1 MKSLF
6 KRGVHGCFL
15 ILSLGLLSVCA
26 HGLERGAPI
35 VQPGAPGEPSRQVSV
50 DLAIDLAG
58 LRYSSADLRFMVD
71 MIPHHQ
77 QALDMSALAPARSS
91 DRELLDLARRIDTSQ
106 RDEIEFMEQWLRERG
121 EPVPPRDWLPHV
133 APADHGEHHHDP
145 DHHGHA
151 HKDSHEDDHHE
162 HEHEHEHG
170 HQRQHHHH
178 VGHGMEGMA
187 TPEQMAQ
194 LEHST
199 GEAFDRLFLALMIEH
214 HRGALVMV
222 EDLLAERGSAQDPAL
237 FEFVTDVKNDQA
249 TEIDRMTLMLSRYT
263 ADPRVG
269 LAAGFRDAEEAI
281 WNMDLTASLPKP
293 EGFFD
298 PANPAALPPDR
309 LQELVEKESGKTEP
323 PSERAR
329 PSLLDFANSDMA
341 FDGDLLVVGNYHGFK
356 LYDIADPDAP
366 ELISGIVCP
375 GGQGDVSVIGDLV
388 LMSVEQNRGR
398 IDCGLKG
405 VAEPV
410 SDERFRGIRIFDIS
424 DRTLPR
430 QVGLVQTC
438 RGSHTHTV
446 VAGPGE
452 DGRLIVYNSGIS
464 FVRDEEELEGCIDES
479 PWRDEETALFRIDVI
494 EIPVDRPQD
503 ARIIHSPAVFADPET
518 GILAG
523 LWERGDHGPGTQ
535 TSSETNHCHDITI
548 FPELNLAAGACSGN
562 GILFDISDP
571 INPER
576 IDAVVDPGFAYWHSA
591 TFNNDG
597 TKVLFTDEWGG
608 GTRPRCRASDPLN
621 WGANAIYDIVDDQL
635 VFRSYYKMPAPQTEQ
650 ENCVAH
656 NGSLVPVPGRD
667 ILVQAWY
674 QGGIS
679 VFDFTDSAN
688 PVEIAF
694 FDRGPIDEQALVTG
708 GYWSAY
714 WYRGRV
720 FGTEIVRGLDVLSLV
735 SSDYLSENEIAA
747 ASLINGDEAFNPQQ
761 QFRAE
766 WPAVPVVAR
775 AYLDQL
781 ARGGQLS
788 DDQQASIE
796 QLLSQTESANGR
808 IEAGHAAS
816 LRDQAEALAE
826 MAGTSRGASQQR
838 LLALSRVL
846 EQIAD
851 GD

>member
-1 MKSLF
+1 MKLLF
-6 KRGVHGCFL
+6 KGAASALFL
-15 ILSLGLLSVCA
+15 VFGLLSVGA
-26 HGLERGAPI
+26 HALEVAAPI
-35 VQPGAPGEPSRQVSV
+35 VQPGAPGETSRQISAEQ
-50 DLAIDLAG
+50 AIELAG
-58 LRYSSADLRFMVD
+58 LRHSAADVRFMAD

-77 QALDMSALAPARSS
+77 QALDMSALAPERSS
-91 DRELLDLARRIDTSQ
+91 DRELLDLARRIDASQ

-121 EPVPPRDWLPHV
+121 EPVPDRDWLPHV
-133 APADHGEHHHDP
+133 APADHDHH
-145 DHHGHA
+145 DHHGH
-151 HKDSHEDDHHE
+151 H
-162 HEHEHEHG
+162 HG

-187 TPEQMAQ
+187 TPAQMAE
-194 LEHST
+194 LENSR

-237 FEFVTDVKNDQA
+237 FEFVTDVKNDQTA
-249 TEIDRMTLMLSRYT
+249 EIDRMTIMLANYI

-269 LAAGFRDAEEAI
+269 LAAGFRDAGEAI
-281 WNMDLTASLPKP
+281 WNMQLTASLPKP
-293 EGFFD
+293 DGFFD

-309 LQELVEKESGKTEP
+309 LEELAGVETEKTDL

-356 LYDIADPDAP
+356 LYDIADPDSP
-366 ELISGIVCP
+366 QLISAVVCP
-375 GGQGDVSVIGDLV
+375 GGQGDVSVVGDLV

-398 IDCGLKG
+398 VDCGLKG
-405 VAEPV
+405 VAEKV
-410 SDERFRGIRIFDIS
+410 SAERFRGIRIFDIS

-446 VAGPGE
+446 VSGPGE

-464 FVRDEEELEGCIDES
+464 FVRDEEEMEGCIDES
-479 PWRDEETALFRIDVI
+479 PWRDDGTALFRIDVI

-503 ARIIHSPAVFADPET
+503 ARIIHSPGVFADPET

-535 TSSETNHCHDITI
+535 TSSETNHCHDITV

-576 IDAVVDPGFAYWHSA
+576 LDAVVDPGFAYWHSA

-621 WGANAIYDIVDDQL
+621 WGANAIYDIVDNRL
-635 VFRSYYKMPAPQTEQ
+635 VFRSYYKMPAPQSEQ

-674 QGGIS
+674 QGGVS

-694 FDRGPIDEQALVTG
+694 FDRGPIDAEALVTG
-708 GYWSAY
+708 GYWSTY
-714 WYRGRV
+714 WHRGRV

-735 SSDYLSENEIAA
+735 PSDHLSANEIAA
-747 ASLINGDEAFNPQQ
+747 ASLINGNEVFNPQQ
-761 QFRAE
+761 QFRVE

-775 AYLDQL
+775 AYMDQL
-781 ARGGQLS
+781 ARGEHLS
-788 DDQQASIE
+788 DDQRMAIHD
-796 QLLSQTESANGR
+796 LLDQVESANGQ
-808 IEAGHAAS
+808 IEAGHTAA
-816 LRDQAEALAE
+816 LREQAAAVAGLAGARSGPTAQRLRALAE
-826 MAGTSRGASQQR
+826 
-838 LLALSRVL
+838 VL
-846 EQIAD
+846 EQIAESN
-851 GD
+851 